1 MPTINQLAP
10 VSQLSGGD
18 QIPIY
23 VPNNGDARRTSVTQL
38 TQYVQDNITPSAENV
53 AYAPPFTGA
62 VPTNVEAKLAQTV
75 SVKDFGAV
83 GDGVTNDTTAIH
95 AAVAYM
101 QATGHP
107 VYVPPGTYL
116 TDPIQTSS
124 QTYARQAFFYGD
136 EYASTIVRRR
146 TTGVSAFVTIGSPLA
161 TSFQANIVCSNV
173 TFDGGPSTNG
183 PCFVTY
189 DMVRSVF
196 TNVDFKGGS
205 IAYHSQGGIANTFNH
220 CFFRDALR
228 GFVAEAFV
236 ASGTLSPAGGGW
248 PNINRLNDCHVIDNA
263 QRGVWFNDGRLL
275 IVENCQ
281 IEGNGTTFAAD
292 QGGVYIGPDI
302 GTEISITD
310 PESIGIVINNS
321 WLEANKGV
329 SDIQFTS
336 GINSV
341 SNSNFFS
348 QSTSVT
354 NDIRIDGGKYQLRNL
369 NMSFAKTAN
378 VLENSGAGVGNTID
392 FVQASALSFDSSK
405 TSVNDGWRSFIGN
418 GAVPGVNGATSPLIL
433 TGSDTTSAN
442 PTVTFTQSFK
452 SATIPHVYCQVTNN
466 STGTIECPEVYSVS
480 NTAFTIRKKSFNGT
494 VIGTANYTV
503 TWMAIG
509 ENP

>member
-1 MPTINQLAP
+1 MSTKI
-10 VSQLSGGD
+10 SQLPAATSPVD
-18 QIPIY
+18 P
-23 VPNNGDARRTSVTQL
+23 SVTL
-38 TQYVQDNITPSAENV
+38 PVVQDGVTKKASIDQLGFLQSG
-53 AYAPPFTGA
+53 TGA
-62 VPTNVEAKLAQTV
+62 TTRTIQNKLRDTV

-83 GDGVTNDTTAIH
+83 GDGVADDTAAIQ
-95 AAVAYM
+95 AAIAYM
-101 QATGHP
+101 ESTGYP

-116 TDPIQTSS
+116 TDLIQTDS
-124 QTYARQAFFYGD
+124 QTYALQSFFYGD
-136 EYASTIVRRR
+136 EYASTIIRRR
-146 TTGVSAFVTIGSPLA
+146 GASGDAFITIGDPLA

-263 QRGVWFNDGRLL
+263 QWGVWFNDGRLL

-281 IEGNGTTFAAD
+281 IEGNGTTLAAD

-310 PESIGIVINNS
+310 PESIGVVVNNS

-341 SNSNFFS
+341 SNTNFFS
-348 QSTSVT
+348 PSTSVT
-354 NDIRIDGGKYQLRNL
+354 NDIRIDGGKYRLRNL

-405 TSVNDGWRSFIGN
+405 TAVNDGWRSFIGN

-452 SATIPHVYCQVTNN
+452 SATTPRVYCQVVNN
-466 STGTIECPEVYSVS
+466 STGTIETPEVYGVS

-503 TWMAIG
+503 TWLAIG